1 MSVAFPNAK
10 DLLAKKKAKK
20 EAEKAAKAAAD
31 AAASSAQGNEPPPLP
46 VIESSLEPPAM
57 PVQSLTKKKKAKG
70 KPKRKILA
78 KWKKASKMASTDSN
92 VEQNKSE
99 QNAEVNLPP
108 GASLL
113 HDRKLSVQIMRQLL
127 TDVDIETINSG
138 RIPNHS
144 NLRALGLMYRTT
156 DTVLEQRNQIK
167 ELEDKNKELEDA
179 DRERGVKLLVIEQN
193 FKEVKASADDLIGE
207 LETVNRSSKQMTDMM
222 KVMVDKFDEAQAKI
236 KSLEADN
243 SSLAAQILDAFEKAT
258 LKARHDILKEYK
270 QGLLVDAEVDE
281 EIELYEED
289 NPDETRASSSVPASA
304 STQPGPPDVEPPVHA
319 NPFKDR
325 EMW

>member
-1 MSVAFPNAK
+1 
-10 DLLAKKKAKK
+10 
-20 EAEKAAKAAAD
+20 
-31 AAASSAQGNEPPPLP
+31 
-46 VIESSLEPPAM
+46 M
-57 PVQSLTKKKKAKG
+57 PVQSPTKKRKAEG

-78 KWKKASKMASTDSN
+78 KRKKASKMASPETN
-92 VEQNKSE
+92 VELNKFE

-127 TDVDIETINSG
+127 TNVDIKTINSG
-138 RIPNHS
+138 QIPNHVDELLWDGLKS

-156 DTVLEQRNQIK
+156 DTVLVQRNQIK

-179 DRERGVKLLVIEQN
+179 DRERGEKLLVIEQN
-193 FKEVKASADDLIGE
+193 LKEVKASADDLIGE
-207 LETVNRSSKQMTDMM
+207 LETVNQSSKQMTDMM
-222 KVMVDKFDEAQAKI
+222 KVMVDKFDEVQAKI

-243 SSLAAQILDAFEKAT
+243 SSLAAQILDVFEKAT
-258 LKARHDILKEYK
+258 LKARYDIIKEHK
-270 QGLLVDAEVDE
+270 QGLLVDGEVDE

-304 STQPGPPDVEPPVHA
+304 STQPGPLDVEPPVHA
-319 NPFKDR
+319 NPSEDC
-325 EMW
+325 EMRQ